1 MKPSATQADVGTD
14 ASRRKLGLKLR
25 LTNSHTRV
33 GRAELLV
40 ERRVGQTD
48 LTQHP
53 PSNERS
59 GRSDGSKRRSASSA
73 GIELTDA
80 GGD

>member
-1 MKPSATQADVGTD
+1 MEPSATQANVGTD

-25 LTNSHTRV
+25 LTYTDTGV
-33 GRAELLV
+33 DRAELLV
-40 ERRVGQTD
+40 ERGVGQTD

-59 GRSDGSKRRSASSA
+59 GRSDGGNRSSASST
-73 GIELTDA
+73 GVELTGA